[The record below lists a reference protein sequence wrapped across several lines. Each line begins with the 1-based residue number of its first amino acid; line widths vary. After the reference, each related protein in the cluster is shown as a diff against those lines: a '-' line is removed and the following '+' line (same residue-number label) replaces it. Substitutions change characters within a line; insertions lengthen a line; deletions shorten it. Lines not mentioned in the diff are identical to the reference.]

1 MPGLSADDI
10 DRQRVNGSSATEKSA
25 MTLGE
30 RVLPVTPELLQKYG
44 SGFRCME
51 NGGIPGSDN
60 ELVTALEQKLDGSKE
75 IIMADENKPE
85 IRLDHVIDIDSPQ
98 PETPDEATEF
108 IVVSESSTEL
118 TNVFHPPHTNSAH
131 GSNPALFDV
140 HVDVVEHP
148 REDLDNVSTD
158 SEQGYLVIPA
168 NNNKRRSSGWSA
180 HVLFLASD
188 VQLMVNLADYSP
200 EDSYETKPTPV
211 RFLVMK
217 LVFI

>member
-1 MPGLSADDI
+1 MTTVL
-10 DRQRVNGSSATEKSA
+10 NGSSATKQSV

-30 RVLPVTPELLQKYG
+30 RVLPVTPELLKKYG
-44 SGFRCME
+44 NGFRGME
-51 NGGIPGSDN
+51 NGGIPGSEN
-60 ELVTALEQKLDGSKE
+60 ELVTALEQKLDSTKE
-75 IIMADENKPE
+75 IIMAEENKPE
-85 IRLDHVIDIDSPQ
+85 IRLDHVIDIESPQ
-98 PETPDEATEF
+98 PETPEEVTEF

-118 TNVFHPPHTNSAH
+118 TNVFHPPHNNSAH

-148 REDLDNVSTD
+148 RQDLDNVSTD
-158 SEQGYLVIPA
+158 SDQGYLVIPA
-168 NNNKRRSSGWSA
+168 NSDKRRSSGWSA

-211 RFLVMK
+211 RILVIK
-217 LVFI
+217 